1 MSIITIRPY
10 QKEDAQAVILLAK
23 RNLLEV
29 NIKDYPKDLMEK
41 FASMYTEDYTVVLS
55 TKGHSYV
62 VLEDGELAGCG
73 TVMPFW
79 GKEQEECVLLSI
91 YVLPECQ
98 GKGLG
103 RYIMAALESDEY
115 YKRSSRI
122 EIPAT
127 ITACKFYER
136 FGYFYKDGEKAPD
149 AEGSYRMEKF
159 R

>member
-1 MSIITIRPY
+1 MSVVTIRPY
-10 QKEDAQAVILLAK
+10 REEDAQAVICLAK

-29 NIKDYPKDLMEK
+29 NIKNYPKELMEK
-41 FASMYTEDYTVVLS
+41 FASMYNGDYLKHLS
-55 TKGHSYV
+55 INGHSYV
-62 VLEDGELAGCG
+62 VLDDGELVGCG

-79 GKEQEECVLLSI
+79 GKEQTECVLLSI
-91 YVLPECQ
+91 YALPECQ
-98 GKGLG
+98 GKGIG

-127 ITACKFYER
+127 ITACTFYEK
-136 FGYFYKDGEKAPD
+136 FGYSYKDGKREPD
-149 AEGSYRMEKF
+149 EEGSYHMEKF

>member
-1 MSIITIRPY
+1 MSIVTIRPY
-10 QKEDAQAVILLAK
+10 QKEDEQAVISLAK

-29 NIKDYPKDLMEK
+29 NIKDYPKELMEK
-41 FASMYTEDYTVVLS
+41 FASMYTEDYINLLS
-55 TKGHSYV
+55 ANGHSYV
-62 VLEDGELAGCG
+62 VLVDGELVGCG

-91 YVLPECQ
+91 YALPEYQ
-98 GKGLG
+98 GKGIG

-115 YKRSSRI
+115 YKRSNRV

-127 ITACKFYER
+127 ITACKFYEK
-136 FGYFYKDGEKAPD
+136 FGYSYKDGKKEPD
-149 AEGSYRMEKF
+149 ADGSYHMEKF

>member
-1 MSIITIRPY
+1 MSIITVRPY
-10 QKEDAQAVILLAK
+10 QTEDVLAVILLAK

-29 NIKDYPKDLMEK
+29 NIKGYTKELMEK
-41 FASMYTEDYTVVLS
+41 FASMYTEDYMNLLS

-62 VLEDGELAGCG
+62 VLVDGELAGCG

-79 GKEQEECVLLSI
+79 DKEQEECVLLSI
-91 YVLPECQ
+91 YVLPECH
-98 GKGLG
+98 GKGIG
-103 RYIMAALESDEY
+103 SYIMAALESDEY
-115 YKRSSRI
+115 YKRSNRI

-136 FGYFYKDGEKAPD
+136 FGYSYKDGKKEPD
-149 AEGSYRMEKF
+149 AEGSIHMEKF